1 MCLPRQHAELPT
13 QTPLWDGASR
23 STQTGGGASHC
34 SGVFTY
40 TRGRNRRRIRVAHCC
55 SRGAWRP
62 GDRPE
67 LWNKFRAKI
76 TPRLGLV
83 GPQPAGPPRCSH
95 MWPAGLGPVQ
105 RRRWQVWSSVRLTS
119 VSPPVQRGHLLV
131 DLKGSPVGC
140 RPRRRETPGAADE
153 TRAPWLLRSDKCYFG
168 MSVCSQGPRRDVVTH
183 KDAPGSARTQST
195 SHDRYLAAP
204 VLRMSR

>member
-1 MCLPRQHAELPT
+1 MHSQLQQDRWAQLPGSQTGDVWPGIRGVNLSRNPMCLPRQHAELPT

-34 SGVFTY
+34 SGVSTY

-76 TPRLGLV
+76 MPRPGLV
-83 GPQPAGPPRCSH
+83 VPQPTGPPRCSH

-105 RRRWQVWSSVRLTS
+105 RRLWQVWSSVRLTS
-119 VSPPVQRGHLLV
+119 VSPPVQRDHMLV
-131 DLKGSPVGC
+131 DL
-140 RPRRRETPGAADE
+140 
-153 TRAPWLLRSDKCYFG
+153 
-168 MSVCSQGPRRDVVTH
+168 
-183 KDAPGSARTQST
+183 
-195 SHDRYLAAP
+195 
-204 VLRMSR
+204 